1 MNINKKLKA
10 IVLSLGLAAMTLP
23 SNAQVINRG
32 LLQNPYKDESIKKH
46 GMMNPQ
52 GNRSEGSILGNEV
65 FGAAGSQID
74 NELFGTPLGGGI
86 GILLAAGMG
95 YAFIQSKKNKQN

>member
-1 MNINKKLKA
+1 MNNSKKLKA

-52 GNRSEGSILGNEV
+52 GNRSEG
-65 FGAAGSQID
+65 GSQIG
-74 NELFGTPLGGGI
+74 NEPFGAPLGGGL